1 MYQFKCNVAEIHG
14 EYHVQ
19 SLLLWQQPDG
29 EEYVAGDTFRCSS
42 GILDGDSEHAD
53 IMLLLQ
59 QGLSRIS
66 QKYDRTLF

>member
-29 EEYVAGDTFRCSS
+29 EEYVAGDTFKVTA
-42 GILDGDSEHAD
+42 GNIADLSEHGD
-53 IMLLLQ
+53 IMLMIQ
-59 QGLSRIS
+59 TGLSRIAA
-66 QKYDRTLF
+66 KHDRTLF

>member
-29 EEYVAGDTFRCSS
+29 EEYVAGDTYRVS
-42 GILDGDSEHAD
+42 GAAIAGESEHAD

-59 QGLSRIS
+59 TALSRIAA
-66 QKYDRTLF
+66 KYDRTLF

>member
-1 MYQFKCNVAEIHG
+1 MYQFKCQVAEIHG

-29 EEYVAGDTFRCSS
+29 EEYVAGDTYRVS
-42 GILDGDSEHAD
+42 GAAIAGESEHAD

-59 QGLSRIS
+59 TGLSRIS
-66 QKYDRTLF
+66 AKYDRTLF